1 MVSLFFPSLSNF
13 IWDIFLR
20 LRGFYQNHVLPLVM
34 VVVALEILETSQSPK
49 SPFILILMV
58 GLWTWTGT
66 SIRACQYVIC
76 FKVLRQ
82 QRERNNEDEEG
93 CLENLQKSCA
103 KTFRKS
109 TLVPLFIIITL
120 FLIQNW
126 SGFIVTIM
134 YTVTIFEEARIDLDE
149 FQATILV
156 GCVQVLGTT
165 VGTVILN
172 ITGRRPLLMLSTGL
186 CSLFMGMLGTIFFL
200 KTHEPNSVIVT
211 SAGSWLPLASLL
223 GFTFSFTL
231 GLGPIPWV
239 LVGVFILNYSAGI

>member
-1 MVSLFFPSLSNF
+1 MAILVFMIPESPSWLLHKRLYQRADEALAWLGMDQEQFVTEVEMDMQHRLEKVEKKYFKFF
-13 IWDIFLR
+13 I
-20 LRGFYQNHVLPLVM
+20 G
-34 VVVALEILETSQSPK
+34 
-49 SPFILILMV
+49 LICL
-58 GLWTWTGT
+58 
-66 SIRACQYVIC
+66 
-76 FKVLRQ
+76 KVLRQ
-82 QRERNNEDEEG
+82 QRERNNVDEEG

-103 KTFRKS
+103 KIFRKS

-186 CSLFMGMLGTIFFL
+186 CSLFMGKLGTIFFL
-200 KTHEPNSVIVT
+200 KTHEPSSVIVT
-211 SAGSWLPLASLL
+211 SAGSWLALASLL

-239 LVGVFILNYSAGI
+239 LVGVYI

>member
-1 MVSLFFPSLSNF
+1 M
-13 IWDIFLR
+13 
-20 LRGFYQNHVLPLVM
+20 
-34 VVVALEILETSQSPK
+34 
-49 SPFILILMV
+49 
-58 GLWTWTGT
+58 
-66 SIRACQYVIC
+66 
-76 FKVLRQ
+76 KVLRQ
-82 QRERNNEDEEG
+82 QRERNNVDEEG

-103 KTFRKS
+103 KIFRKS

-172 ITGRRPLLMLSTGL
+172 ITGRRPLMMLSTGL

-200 KTHEPNSVIVT
+200 KTHEPSSVIVT

-239 LVGVFILNYSAGI
+239 LVGVYILNW